1 MPYLS
6 RTKDSRL
13 ETSLYYGYAQDGID
27 GRAPAAI
34 TEVPGGATN
43 IEMSGGTYYGNK
55 ENNLGQQDTTNLGF
69 RPLITRTR
77 LINFIHIR
85 DSYFHDMVIENASD
99 DNFSLGQNATYNQ
112 CRNLVSR
119 GAGLSPGDLSGNAL
133 TDRGDYNR
141 WYDCIAE
148 DCTSDGWTPKCRN
161 SEFHRCIA
169 RRNAGPGFGLYALV
183 DGLPKGQDRGQV
195 LEGNKFYACE
205 AYDNIRSGFSIN
217 VCSDGCPGAIVRN
230 NYIQGA
236 FHNNGMSGVL
246 IRNVGAGT
254 VEDNQLD
261 ILVFGNGNSNSE
273 LSGAGLFVE
282 ANSSSP
288 VCRILWYTNTKS
300 LSL

>member
-1 MPYLS
+1 MAIVRTTWFKLLDVPLS
-6 RTKDSRL
+6 TGK
-13 ETSLYYGYAQDGID
+13 
-27 GRAPAAI
+27 
-34 TEVPGGATN
+34 V
-43 IEMSGGTYYGNK
+43 
-55 ENNLGQQDTTNLGF
+55 
-69 RPLITRTR
+69 
-77 LINFIHIR
+77 
-85 DSYFHDMVIENASD
+85 
-99 DNFSLGQNATYNQ
+99 
-112 CRNLVSR
+112 
-119 GAGLSPGDLSGNAL
+119 
-133 TDRGDYNR
+133 
-141 WYDCIAE
+141 CIAE

-169 RRNAGPGFGLYALV
+169 RRNAGPGFGLYARV

-236 FHNNGMSGVL
+236 FHDNGMSGVL

-282 ANSSSP
+282 ANPSSP
-288 VCRILWYTNTKS
+288 VIGTYGTVVAYDNCEGDDIHLGDGGFLRSAVRVYSPTDATLLIDSDVANSVPSNNFICPLAAQRAASTWSANAYCDRPLRTRCRVASSALRSFSQGGMAGISIVITTLCMMY
-300 LSL
+300 L